1 MTTGAVALCLPSLPD
16 GGEWFAGSAVFIC
29 EQRCGQIIGH
39 PHFFEFTATESD
51 LAELVIELDIG
62 LGINM
67 AFLHGP
73 CALCVRDGNCL
84 FVSLTD

>member
-1 MTTGAVALCLPSLPD
+1 
-16 GGEWFAGSAVFIC
+16 
-29 EQRCGQIIGH
+29 
-39 PHFFEFTATESD
+39 
-51 LAELVIELDIG
+51 LVIELDIG